1 LRGSHCARRPLRPS
15 EPDVP
20 VVRASGSGRPRRTVQ
35 VREDAGCLLSPLPCR
50 HGLGRIGD
58 PGYWCLAGFLPGYLL
73 ERRRERQNLRTRWD
87 SPLYA
92 LTVELISAAEH
103 FRHFA
108 RQVPDADDRQA
119 AIARAVEEQQKI
131 RSLQIQLRLVGNV
144 RVQRAARML
153 IRHAWAVMR
162 VAQGHEDLGRR
173 SLPASRL
180 GPGCPIRYRSSF
192 GPPGCNYVLKPLR
205 ISPQMSHP
213 IGRNCP
219 LASPRRY
226 EC

>member
-1 LRGSHCARRPLRPS
+1 
-15 EPDVP
+15 
-20 VVRASGSGRPRRTVQ
+20 
-35 VREDAGCLLSPLPCR
+35 
-50 HGLGRIGD
+50 
-58 PGYWCLAGFLPGYLL
+58 LAGFLPGYLL

-162 VAQGHEDLGRR
+162 VAQGHEDPRAAEFAGKSPGTRLSDTLQEFIRASR
-173 SLPASRL
+173 VQLRVEDPENIAADEPSDWPELPA
-180 GPGCPIRYRSSF
+180 GKSS
-192 GPPGCNYVLKPLR
+192 PLR
-205 ISPQMSHP
+205 VLMPW
-213 IGRNCP
+213 R
-219 LASPRRY
+219 
-226 EC
+226 